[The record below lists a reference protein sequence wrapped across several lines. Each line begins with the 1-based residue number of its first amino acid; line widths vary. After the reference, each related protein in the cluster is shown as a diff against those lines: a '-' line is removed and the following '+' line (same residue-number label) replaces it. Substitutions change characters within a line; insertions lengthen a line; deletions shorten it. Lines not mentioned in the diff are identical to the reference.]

1 MMLVVNVNVMAYV
14 LLTFTIVQDGAITDQ
29 RPKYQGLTH
38 AFRTIYK
45 QDSFFG
51 LYRVN

>member
-1 MMLVVNVNVMAYV
+1 MMPVVNVNFMAYV
-14 LLTFTIVQDGAITDQ
+14 LLIFLVQDGAITDQ